1 MLHLI
6 EYLDLGDMMN
16 AFPSFCTII
25 LMPFFYSIDH
35 AIVAGLG
42 ACQWPGLSG
51 RGLSGRHRRR
61 PRCVSVAEWWCWLL
75 IPVLHVL
82 HVGMSHKMLAVVS
95 AAASQAHTFFS
106 SPSTLC

>member
-42 ACQWPGLSG
+42 AC
-51 RGLSGRHRRR
+51 
-61 PRCVSVAEWWCWLL
+61 VSVNKCTHAF
-75 IPVLHVL
+75 VLF
-82 HVGMSHKMLAVVS
+82 SHRN
-95 AAASQAHTFFS
+95 
-106 SPSTLC
+106 LC

>member
-1 MLHLI
+1 MQPLTTPLKKICSIRTQFATAPITICTHTGAPATICIAKCVQMLHLI

-42 ACQWPGLSG
+42 ACLWLSG
-51 RGLSGRHRRR
+51 G
-61 PRCVSVAEWWCWLL
+61 
-75 IPVLHVL
+75 
-82 HVGMSHKMLAVVS
+82 VG
-95 AAASQAHTFFS
+95 
-106 SPSTLC
+106 C

>member
-51 RGLSGRHRRR
+51 RALSGR
-61 PRCVSVAEWWCWLL
+61 
-75 IPVLHVL
+75 
-82 HVGMSHKMLAVVS
+82 G
-95 AAASQAHTFFS
+95 
-106 SPSTLC
+106 